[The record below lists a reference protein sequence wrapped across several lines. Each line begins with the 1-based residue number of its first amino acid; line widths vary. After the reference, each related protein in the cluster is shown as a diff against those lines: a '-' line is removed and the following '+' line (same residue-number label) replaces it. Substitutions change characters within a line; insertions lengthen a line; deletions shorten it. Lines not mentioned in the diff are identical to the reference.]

1 MLNTPIENKAS
12 NVSSYD
18 VYKLTRVIIA
28 NTPSTMYNVLN
39 KLYQKGLI
47 KCNK

>member
-1 MLNTPIENKAS
+1 MLNTPIENKVS

-28 NTPSTMYNVLN
+28 NTPSTYIQCSKWVRTIHYTKN
-39 KLYQKGLI
+39 G
-47 KCNK
+47 

>member
-18 VYKLTRVIIA
+18 VYKLTRVIIT
-28 NTPSTMYNVLN
+28 NTPLDTMFYIHYT
-39 KLYQKGLI
+39 KKGQ
-47 KCNK
+47 

>member
-1 MLNTPIENKAS
+1 MLNTPIENKVS

-28 NTPSTMYNVLN
+28 NTPSTYVQFSKYIIPKRVNE
-39 KLYQKGLI
+39 I
-47 KCNK
+47 

>member
-28 NTPSTMYNVLN
+28 NTPSTIYNVLN
-39 KLYQKGLI
+39 TSYQKELM
-47 KCNK
+47 NFR